1 MRRRTLGFVLPLC
14 ALPLTALCVSPEELR
29 RENEAT
35 CAGYGF
41 HVGTE
46 AFATCLQRES
56 LARRYLALP
65 PTPYWGWGYWRGP
78 LGTVLAVTRGSEPT
92 PSHPNIVGG
101 QRQPTSRTARTESG
115 PSTNAVAVFL

>member
-14 ALPLTALCVSPEELR
+14 ALPLTASCVSPEELR
-29 RENEAT
+29 HEDEAT

-41 HVGTE
+41 HVGTD

-65 PTPYWGWGYWRGP
+65 PTPYWGRGYWRG
-78 LGTVLAVTRGSEPT
+78 SW
-92 PSHPNIVGG
+92 
-101 QRQPTSRTARTESG
+101 G
-115 PSTNAVAVFL
+115 PYWP

>member
-14 ALPLTALCVSPEELR
+14 ALPLTASCVSPEELR
-29 RENEAT
+29 HEDEAT

-41 HVGTE
+41 HVGTD

-65 PTPYWGWGYWRGP
+65 QLHIG
-78 LGTVLAVTRGSEPT
+78 
-92 PSHPNIVGG
+92 VGVIG
-101 QRQPTSRTARTESG
+101 ADPADRTGRDER
-115 PSTNAVAVFL
+115 F